1 MGTSRRRTRPAP
13 VLAGPPRAPGPLT
26 ATGKKRAN
34 RRLVSKEGNRVFRGV
49 CAENYSTQPCFHQ
62 VDQRTALQQLDRFNP
77 ATCLGPVAK

>member
-1 MGTSRRRTRPAP
+1 MGTSRRRTSWSAGRPDR
-13 VLAGPPRAPGPLT
+13 LPRQAKNEQI
-26 ATGKKRAN
+26 AVWFQR
-34 RRLVSKEGNRVFRGV
+34 EGNRVFRGV